1 MDNTYIPDEYPYN
14 AHNTYNQEILPEP
27 QTLVDTPKINPEYVY
42 NKSSFETDFTI
53 VLRKIVRYLIEG
65 LAVAFVAYLVL
76 GKNKLNMRDVVILG
90 VTAAFVFAILDAF
103 SPMVA
108 TGVRFGAGFGI
119 GQNLF
124 GVGPLAKL
132 GL

>member
-1 MDNTYIPDEYPYN
+1 MDEYN
-14 AHNTYNQEILPEP
+14 EINNENISSAPA
-27 QTLVDTPKINPEYVY
+27 QKINPIYVY
-42 NKSSFETDFTI
+42 KKTPFQFELGVI
-53 VLRKIVRYLIEG
+53 IRRVIKYLIEG

-76 GKNKLNMRDVVILG
+76 GRDKLNIRDVVILG

-124 GVGPLAKL
+124 GVGPFAGITGSTATKAAAVI
-132 GL
+132 

>member
-1 MDNTYIPDEYPYN
+1 MNNYN
-14 AHNTYNQEILPEP
+14 
-27 QTLVDTPKINPEYVY
+27 
-42 NKSSFETDFTI
+42 ETDNISPQIDHKYIYSKSPFQLEFSEI
-53 VLRKIVRYLIEG
+53 IRKVIKYLIEG

-90 VTAAFVFAILDAF
+90 ITAAFVFAILDAF

-124 GVGPLAKL
+124 GVGPLAQL